1 MTTGTQ
7 TWPDSGRSIS
17 TQTHQPKNSE
27 SVILLKRNYEQVM
40 TIEEEEC
47 FFQYNGESVDQFLIQ
62 LRKHKDS
69 VLLMLMSAFH
79 SYVSITTNCI
89 YFS

>member
-1 MTTGTQ
+1 MFLGNGKLTMTTGTQ

-17 TQTHQPKNSE
+17 TQTHQHKNSE

-40 TIEEEEC
+40 TIEEEES

-69 VLLMLMSAFH
+69 V
-79 SYVSITTNCI
+79 
-89 YFS
+89 